1 MLGDS
6 VERVLMVPSAC
17 LGQGG
22 RVCLMNFGIVEPV
35 ERHDDSDSDVEW
47 RQMADCAVG
56 LASVVC
62 GNLSSG

>member
-1 MLGDS
+1 
-6 VERVLMVPSAC
+6 
-17 LGQGG
+17 
-22 RVCLMNFGIVEPV
+22 MNFGIVEPV
-35 ERHDDSDSDVEW
+35 ERHDDSDVEW

>member
-1 MLGDS
+1 
-6 VERVLMVPSAC
+6 MVPSAC
-17 LGQGG
+17 LSQGG

-35 ERHDDSDSDVEW
+35 ERHDDSDVEW